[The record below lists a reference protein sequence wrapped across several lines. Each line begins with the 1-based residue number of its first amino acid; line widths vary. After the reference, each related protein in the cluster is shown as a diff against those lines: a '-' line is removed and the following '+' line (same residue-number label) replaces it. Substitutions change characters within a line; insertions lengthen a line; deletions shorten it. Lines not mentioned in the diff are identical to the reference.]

1 MFEDCGNCIA
11 MEQSGH
17 IIKRESNGAI
27 LEYLKM
33 GKEWRKQEVRQRTGD
48 LDRKRIIEILL
59 PPVIA
64 FLVNSAVYW
73 GAPRLTDTSE
83 YHNLS
88 LALDT
93 KIPLIPAF
101 ILVYFGCYIFWVI
114 NYLLVSLREEEI
126 KYRFFTADLY
136 ARIICFLF
144 FVFYPTTNVR
154 PELVGNGIFVQG
166 MHFLY
171 QIDEPVNLF
180 PSIHC
185 MASWFCC
192 IGIRGDKKVPVWYKI
207 VSVMIAVLVFISTLV
222 TKQHVIVD
230 VIGGVAVAELTWFV
244 SCRTNGWKIYRNLVR
259 KAGGENGK

>member
-1 MFEDCGNCIA
+1 MCDEF
-11 MEQSGH
+11 S
-17 IIKRESNGAI
+17 
-27 LEYLKM
+27 
-33 GKEWRKQEVRQRTGD
+33 
-48 LDRKRIIEILL
+48 
-59 PPVIA
+59 
-64 FLVNSAVYW
+64 
-73 GAPRLTDTSE
+73 
-83 YHNLS
+83 
-88 LALDT
+88 
-93 KIPLIPAF
+93 
-101 ILVYFGCYIFWVI
+101 
-114 NYLLVSLREEEI
+114 EEI

-166 MHFLY
+166 MRFLY
-171 QIDEPVNLF
+171 QIDKPVNLF

-192 IGIRGDKKVPVWYKI
+192 IGIRRDKKIPVWYKI
-207 VSVMIAVLVFISTLV
+207 VSVMIAVLVFVSTLV

-230 VIGGVAVAELTWFV
+230 VIGGVVVAELTWFV

>member
-1 MFEDCGNCIA
+1 MKKIN
-11 MEQSGH
+11 
-17 IIKRESNGAI
+17 IKEI
-27 LEYLKM
+27 D
-33 GKEWRKQEVRQRTGD
+33 T
-48 LDRKRIIEILL
+48 KRIFCTLL
-59 PPVIA
+59 PPVMA
-64 FLVNSAVYW
+64 FTVNCMVYW
-73 GAPRLTDTSE
+73 GAPLFTVGRTA
-83 YHNLS
+83 YNLS
-88 LALDT
+88 GNLDDLV
-93 KIPLIPAF
+93 PFLPPF
-101 ILVYFGCYIFWVI
+101 IVVYFGCYIFWVI

-166 MHFLY
+166 MRFLY

-207 VSVMIAVLVFISTLV
+207 VSVMIAVLVFVSTLV

>member
-1 MFEDCGNCIA
+1 M
-11 MEQSGH
+11 
-17 IIKRESNGAI
+17 
-27 LEYLKM
+27 
-33 GKEWRKQEVRQRTGD
+33 RQRTGD

-59 PPVIA
+59 PPVIV

-83 YHNLS
+83 YHN
-88 LALDT
+88 
-93 KIPLIPAF
+93 
-101 ILVYFGCYIFWVI
+101 
-114 NYLLVSLREEEI
+114 
-126 KYRFFTADLY
+126 FTADLY

-166 MHFLY
+166 MRFLY

>member
-1 MFEDCGNCIA
+1 M
-11 MEQSGH
+11 H
-17 IIKRESNGAI
+17 SNEAI
-27 LEYLKM
+27 RLHHKM

-59 PPVIA
+59 PPVIV

-73 GAPRLTDTSE
+73 GSPRLTDTSE

-93 KIPLIPAF
+93 K
-101 ILVYFGCYIFWVI
+101 
-114 NYLLVSLREEEI
+114 I

-166 MHFLY
+166 MRFLY
-171 QIDEPVNLF
+171 QIDKPVNLF

-207 VSVMIAVLVFISTLV
+207 VSVMIAVLVFVSTLV